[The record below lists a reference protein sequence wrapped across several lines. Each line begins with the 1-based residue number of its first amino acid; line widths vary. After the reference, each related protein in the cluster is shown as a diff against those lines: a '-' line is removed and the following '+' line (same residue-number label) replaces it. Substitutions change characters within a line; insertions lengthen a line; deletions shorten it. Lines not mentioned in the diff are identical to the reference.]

1 MSTQY
6 GTVDRVTTW
15 LVDKLLIG
23 PLFWLDRAI
32 DNAFAD
38 FGTVD

>member
-15 LVDKLLIG
+15 LIDKLFMA
-23 PLFWLDRAI
+23 PFFFVCKAI
-32 DNAFAD
+32 DKTFAD